1 MCAHW
6 SSAYANEKPNIVVTT
21 GMIADAVSNIA
32 EDHVNIKV
40 LMGSGVD
47 PHAYRQTRSD
57 IVSLASQRAKDILD
71 GSEPK
76 LDYDGKPS
84 VIALKEIAEGLIDMS
99 YFDTRRKQQIED
111 QLSDAIAEEE
121 AIADITAESQQ
132 IIQDDSARNN
142 DSHDDSE
149 TMPEETSSQSPEN
162 TEDKLV

>member
-1 MCAHW
+1 MARVTIEDCLKRIDN
-6 SSAYANEKPNIVVTT
+6 AY
-21 GMIADAVSNIA
+21 
-32 EDHVNIKV
+32 
-40 LMGSGVD
+40 
-47 PHAYRQTRSD
+47 D

-121 AIADITAESQQ
+121 AIADITADSQQ
-132 IIQDDSARNN
+132 ISQEN
-142 DSHDDSE
+142 DTSVMESHDNTGVS
-149 TMPEETSSQSPEN
+149 TEEPSSQSSEN
-162 TEDKLV
+162 TEDKPL

>member
-1 MCAHW
+1 MLIGTNILIYSDLMARVTIEDCLKRIDN
-6 SSAYANEKPNIVVTT
+6 AY
-21 GMIADAVSNIA
+21 
-32 EDHVNIKV
+32 
-40 LMGSGVD
+40 
-47 PHAYRQTRSD
+47 D

-132 IIQDDSARNN
+132 IIQDDSATNI
-142 DSHDDSE
+142 DAHDNSE

-162 TEDKLV
+162 TEDKLL

>member
-1 MCAHW
+1 MLIGTNILIYSDLMARVTIEDCLKRIDN
-6 SSAYANEKPNIVVTT
+6 AY
-21 GMIADAVSNIA
+21 
-32 EDHVNIKV
+32 
-40 LMGSGVD
+40 
-47 PHAYRQTRSD
+47 D

-132 IIQDDSARNN
+132 IIQDDSATNI
-142 DSHDDSE
+142 DSHDNSE
-149 TMPEETSSQSPEN
+149 AILEETSSQSPEN
-162 TEDKLV
+162 TEDKPL

>member
-1 MCAHW
+1 MLIGTNILIYSDVMARVTIEDCLKRIDN
-6 SSAYANEKPNIVVTT
+6 AY
-21 GMIADAVSNIA
+21 
-32 EDHVNIKV
+32 
-40 LMGSGVD
+40 
-47 PHAYRQTRSD
+47 D

-132 IIQDDSARNN
+132 IIQDDSDTDT
-142 DSHDDSE
+142 DSYENSE
-149 TMPEETSSQSPEN
+149 AVPEETSSQSPEN
-162 TEDKLV
+162 TEDKPL

>member
-1 MCAHW
+1 MARVTIEDCLKRIDN
-6 SSAYANEKPNIVVTT
+6 AY
-21 GMIADAVSNIA
+21 
-32 EDHVNIKV
+32 
-40 LMGSGVD
+40 
-47 PHAYRQTRSD
+47 D

-132 IIQDDSARNN
+132 IIQDDSSAST
-142 DSHDDSE
+142 DSHDNPE
-149 TMPEETSSQSPEN
+149 AIQEETSSQSPEN
-162 TEDKLV
+162 TEDKPL

>member
-1 MCAHW
+1 MLIGTNILIYSDLMARVTIEDCLKRIDN
-6 SSAYANEKPNIVVTT
+6 AY
-21 GMIADAVSNIA
+21 
-32 EDHVNIKV
+32 
-40 LMGSGVD
+40 
-47 PHAYRQTRSD
+47 D

-121 AIADITAESQQ
+121 AIADIAAESQQ
-132 IIQDDSARNN
+132 ITKDDNN
-142 DSHDDSE
+142 NLTDSNNNVE
-149 TMPEETSSQSPEN
+149 VAPEESSDQSPEN
-162 TEDKLV
+162 TEDKPL

>member
-1 MCAHW
+1 MLIGTNILIYSDVMARVTIEDCLKRIDN
-6 SSAYANEKPNIVVTT
+6 AY
-21 GMIADAVSNIA
+21 
-32 EDHVNIKV
+32 
-40 LMGSGVD
+40 
-47 PHAYRQTRSD
+47 D

-132 IIQDDSARNN
+132 IIQDDSDAVP
-142 DSHDDSE
+142 DSYENSE
-149 TMPEETSSQSPEN
+149 AVPEETTSQSPEN
-162 TEDKLV
+162 TEDKPL

>member
-1 MCAHW
+1 MLIGTNILIYSDLMARVTIEDCLKRIDN
-6 SSAYANEKPNIVVTT
+6 AY
-21 GMIADAVSNIA
+21 
-32 EDHVNIKV
+32 
-40 LMGSGVD
+40 
-47 PHAYRQTRSD
+47 D

-121 AIADITAESQQ
+121 AISDITTDSQQ
-132 IIQDDSARNN
+132 IIQGDTATNA
-142 DSHDDSE
+142 DSHDNSE
-149 TMPEETSSQSPEN
+149 DMLEETSSQSPKN
-162 TEDKLV
+162 TEDKPL